1 VSEEQTSSAQ
11 HTLALLRRM
20 DAKLDGVS
28 ARPSVPERR
37 GALKDEESVL
47 DGIAAV
53 GLRQRAERLERR
65 LDPVDSPLPPAA

>member
-28 ARPSVPERR
+28 VRPSVPERR
-37 GALKDEESVL
+37 GTLKNEESVL
-47 DGIAAV
+47 DGIAVV
-53 GLRQRAERLERR
+53 GLRRRVERLERR
-65 LDPVDSPLPPAA
+65 LALVDSPLTPAA